1 MEVSTEFI
9 ANSGLISHNV
19 ISLEPGPSET
29 STLLLAS
36 NSNYQSIL
44 NGTHLPALSY
54 PESLAEIPTSK
65 RTSQKMGEKGR
76 RSPPKRE
83 EQKMHVDM
91 SLRSPIVPGSSLEVS
106 PSMQQNI
113 DIGFAHQISRET
125 IVMPRYEVP
134 GASTQVQD
142 ANQPEKQDSNLKQR
156 GKITKKRQALHVL
169 CKARKRKWQHNEEAM
184 SALGVDSMKG
194 MTELR
199 EETGVDAVQNGNLD
213 WASGKTAASKQE
225 ADEPTG
231 TAVDEEEMGLDL
243 VNELLLQWTVLDRPT
258 LNELNREAGMK
269 EIRVL

>member
-1 MEVSTEFI
+1 
-9 ANSGLISHNV
+9 
-19 ISLEPGPSET
+19 
-29 STLLLAS
+29 
-36 NSNYQSIL
+36 
-44 NGTHLPALSY
+44 
-54 PESLAEIPTSK
+54 
-65 RTSQKMGEKGR
+65 
-76 RSPPKRE
+76 
-83 EQKMHVDM
+83 
-91 SLRSPIVPGSSLEVS
+91 
-106 PSMQQNI
+106 
-113 DIGFAHQISRET
+113 
-125 IVMPRYEVP
+125 MPRYEVP

-156 GKITKKRQALHVL
+156 GKITKKRQAHHVL

-199 EETGVDAVQNGNLD
+199 EGIGVDAVQNGNLD

-225 ADEPTG
+225 ADEPTR

-258 LNELNREAGMK
+258 LNELK